1 MKNQQE
7 MSGFAY
13 IDPSQALLELS
24 LEALNGFA
32 PVPQQT
38 RPLDVP
44 AVPCELDESWK
55 EFETELG
62 DFKRKFSKEKRDL
75 MTKLNELEELQR
87 SVQISKLIIDT
98 VPSEDLKANLI
109 SVIDNYESE
118 SGIVALTQQCG
129 EMKGR
134 VEEMAKVLEDTEAER
149 YAKFLCLI
157 CQDRLIDLFIDPCG
171 HTVCTTCWMNTR
183 IKRTCPGC
191 RAVIQGVK
199 KIYSM

>member
-44 AVPCELDESWK
+44 AVPCDLDESWK

-98 VPSEDLKANLI
+98 VPSE
-109 SVIDNYESE
+109 EE
-118 SGIVALTQQCG
+118 SGIG
-129 EMKGR
+129 GKSEN
-134 VEEMAKVLEDTEAER
+134 KVRKSLNCIRFAISTA
-149 YAKFLCLI
+149 AF
-157 CQDRLIDLFIDPCG
+157 
-171 HTVCTTCWMNTR
+171 H
-183 IKRTCPGC
+183 
-191 RAVIQGVK
+191 
-199 KIYSM
+199 

>member
-1 MKNQQE
+1 

-62 DFKRKFSKEKRDL
+62 DFKRKFSKEKRDH

-98 VPSEDLKANLI
+98 VPSEDLKAKLI
-109 SVIDNYESE
+109 SVVDNYESE

-134 VEEMAKVLEDTEAER
+134 VEEMEKVLQDTEAER
-149 YAKFLCLI
+149 YAKFLCPI

-171 HTVCTTCWMNTR
+171 HTVCAPCWTSTR
-183 IKRTCPGC
+183 MKRTCPGC
-191 RAVIQGVK
+191 RTDIQGVK
-199 KIYSM
+199 KSYSM

>member
-1 MKNQQE
+1 

-55 EFETELG
+55 EFEKELG

-75 MTKLNELEELQR
+75 MTKLSELEELQK
-87 SVQISKLIIDT
+87 SAQISKLIIDT
-98 VPSEDLKANLI
+98 VPSEDLKAKLI
-109 SVIDNYESE
+109 SVVDNYESE

-134 VEEMAKVLEDTEAER
+134 VEEMEKVLQDTEAER
-149 YAKFLCLI
+149 YEKFLCPI
-157 CQDRLIDLFIDPCG
+157 CQDRCIDLFIDPCG
-171 HTVCTTCWMNTR
+171 HTVCAPCWTSTR
-183 IKRTCPGC
+183 MKRTCPGC
-191 RAVIQGVK
+191 RTDIQGVK
-199 KIYSM
+199 KIFSM

>member
-1 MKNQQE
+1 

-13 IDPSQALLELS
+13 IDPTRALLELS
-24 LEALNGFA
+24 LEAMSGFA

-44 AVPCELDESWK
+44 AVPCELDAEWK

-62 DFKRKFSKEKRDL
+62 NFKRLFSKEKRDL
-75 MTKLNELEELQR
+75 VTKLSELEELQR

-98 VPSEDLKANLI
+98 VPSEDLKANLV

-129 EMKGR
+129 ELKGR
-134 VEEMAKVLEDTEAER
+134 VEEMEKVLQDTEAER
-149 YAKFLCLI
+149 YEKFLCLI

-191 RAVIQGVK
+191 RTDIQGVK